1 MTIRQ
6 THDLFEQPLS
16 FGVSLKQAC
25 FRRPFW
31 CALIVSIVL
40 HALFLSFRWSWQEVQ
55 NRRLN
60 TALSV
65 VLVNASSQSK
75 PKKVQQLA
83 QADLQGGSSTLP
95 PQQAS
100 AIQRARLG
108 SEAQLEILEK
118 QQKKMLAQLDA
129 ERKQSGGR
137 LSGEV
142 QTAKSQLN
150 ALEAELAQRLQN
162 QGSDTPRRAIL
173 TASNAKAVVF
183 AQYYDAMRKKIEAY
197 GSAFFPRANGRPI
210 YGSLILL
217 IRVDASGHLLKTG
230 INSSGIEISRSS
242 GIAELDRQA
251 LAIVRA
257 AAPFGA
263 FSPEMLRQLDG
274 LDMVAT
280 FEFTRDASAPGL
292 NRLELNR

>member
-16 FGVSLKQAC
+16 FGLRLKQTC
-25 FRRPFW
+25 LRQPFW

-40 HALFLSFRWSWQEVQ
+40 HALFLSFRWSWQEIQ
-55 NRRLN
+55 DRRLN
-60 TALSV
+60 TALRV

-75 PKKVQQLA
+75 PKKAQQLA
-83 QADLQGGSSTLP
+83 QADLQGGSTTVP
-95 PQQAS
+95 PQQVS
-100 AIQRARLG
+100 AENRARLG
-108 SEAQLEILEK
+108 SEAQLEVLEK

-150 ALEAELAQRLQN
+150 ALETELAQRLQN
-162 QGSDTPRRAIL
+162 QASDAPRRAIL

-217 IRVDASGHLLKTG
+217 VRVDASGNLLKTG
-230 INSSGIEISRSS
+230 LNSSGIEISRSS

-263 FSPEMLRQLDG
+263 FSPEMRRQLDG

-280 FEFTRDASAPGL
+280 FEFTRDASTPGL
-292 NRLELNR
+292 NRLELHR

>member
-1 MTIRQ
+1 
-6 THDLFEQPLS
+6 
-16 FGVSLKQAC
+16 
-25 FRRPFW
+25 
-31 CALIVSIVL
+31 
-40 HALFLSFRWSWQEVQ
+40 
-55 NRRLN
+55 
-60 TALSV
+60 
-65 VLVNASSQSK
+65 
-75 PKKVQQLA
+75 
-83 QADLQGGSSTLP
+83 
-95 PQQAS
+95 
-100 AIQRARLG
+100 
-108 SEAQLEILEK
+108 
-118 QQKKMLAQLDA
+118 
-129 ERKQSGGR
+129 
-137 LSGEV
+137 
-142 QTAKSQLN
+142 
-150 ALEAELAQRLQN
+150 
-162 QGSDTPRRAIL
+162 
-173 TASNAKAVVF
+173 
-183 AQYYDAMRKKIEAY
+183 MRKKIEAY

-251 LAIVRA
+251 LSIVRA

>member
-16 FGVSLKQAC
+16 FGVSLKQAY

-263 FSPEMLRQLDG
+263 FSPEMLGQLDG